1 MTGHPFLKPVTL
13 IPDSHFPDTGLNSCA
28 TLIDAFPFRLSR
40 IEMAMN
46 QAQDIRPGI
55 FQETAVKGLT
65 VISLCGLL
73 ASCQLSFKTEPSSV
87 KELLPLGSTLTLNRN
102 IEIPADRSSV
112 YIFRGKVVPY
122 ELVDIYYPYCKLR
135 LYKISSQS
143 RPVKPDNF
151 TVTKIVEWEDYTRR
165 KDGAYK
171 VAYLTAAGMKGGV
184 GIGIGVT
191 DDGGPSIIHYATILS
206 LRSSSQP
213 KVKEMVCGHWGDRGD
228 IEALTL
234 KELESALGELFTVN
248 VMRTSN

>member
-1 MTGHPFLKPVTL
+1 
-13 IPDSHFPDTGLNSCA
+13 
-28 TLIDAFPFRLSR
+28 
-40 IEMAMN
+40 MAIN

-55 FQETAVKGLT
+55 FQEAAMKRLT

-102 IEIPADRSSV
+102 MEIPADRSSV

-122 ELVDIYYPYCKLR
+122 ALVDIYYPHCKLK

-143 RPVKPDNF
+143 RPVKSDSF

-184 GIGIGVT
+184 GIGVI

-206 LRSSSQP
+206 LSSNNQP
-213 KVKEMVCGHWGDRGD
+213 EVKEMVCGHWGDRGD

-234 KELESALGELFTVN
+234 EELKSALGELFTVN
-248 VMRTSN
+248 LTPSDN